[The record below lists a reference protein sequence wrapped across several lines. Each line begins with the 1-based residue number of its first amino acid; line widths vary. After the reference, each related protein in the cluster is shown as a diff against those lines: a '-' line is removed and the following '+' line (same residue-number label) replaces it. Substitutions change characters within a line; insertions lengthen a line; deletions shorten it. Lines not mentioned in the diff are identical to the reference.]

1 MFQPPVRSYRKD
13 RKRRK
18 FGTFK
23 SGVTQASIVY
33 GVFAIQAME
42 PGACTARQIEAARR
56 VIMREVKRR
65 CRLWIRIF
73 PDKPISK
80 KPLEV
85 RQGKG
90 KGSVEHYVAVIRT
103 GAILFEIP
111 EIEEEI
117 AYHALRQ
124 ACYKLP
130 FRCRLLRKGSVH
142 KKFVLEEAAG

>member
-1 MFQPPVRSYRKD
+1 MQKIPVRTFRKD

-18 FGTFK
+18 YGQHK
-23 SGVTQASIVY
+23 SGVTQANIMY
-33 GVFAIQAME
+33 GTFAIQAVE
-42 PGACTARQIEAARR
+42 PGACTARQIESARR

-65 CRLWIRIF
+65 CRLWIRVF

-90 KGSVEHYVAVIRT
+90 KGSVAYYVAVIRT

-117 AYHALRQ
+117 AY
-124 ACYKLP
+124 K
-130 FRCRLLRKGSVH
+130 
-142 KKFVLEEAAG
+142 